1 MSEVWFMRLLITG
14 SRDWDLYESVSGR
27 IVEAVI
33 DWIKDHP
40 GLENGPID
48 WLTIVHGNCPRGADA
63 IAENFATQVLRVNVE
78 RHDADW
84 ASFGKS
90 AGFRRNRIMVNSN
103 PDMCLAF
110 IRNKSKGATS
120 CRDLA
125 KAAGIA
131 TETFLYE
138 NELDIYG

>member
-1 MSEVWFMRLLITG
+1 MFEVWFMRLLITG

-40 GLENGPID
+40 GLDKGPID

-63 IAENFATQVLRVNVE
+63 IADNFATQVLRVDVE

-84 ASFGKS
+84 ANFGKS
-90 AGFRRNRIMVNSN
+90 AGFRRNRLMVNTN

-131 TETFLYE
+131 TETFIYE
-138 NELDIYG
+138 NEFLIYG